1 MIKKKNKKVL
11 LYIYKSIMKEWCQK
25 KKKKKKKNKKKKKI
39 KKTKYIYINI
49 YI

>member
-25 KKKKKKKNKKKKKI
+25 KKKKKKKTFTIFLILCIMEIKKKI
-39 KKTKYIYINI
+39 K
-49 YI
+49 